1 MKEYGE
7 YCELADKDGRP
18 VPSFMEYQNS
28 PNQAS
33 SLLSEMKEKLENQN
47 FGSLD
52 EINAYFSKEMG
63 QRNSRGLSD
72 FLGLSPEEMQRLLT
86 GSVDDSRFLVTLNP
100 DPDIDL
106 VSQSRIIRHGAKYL
120 ELLVEQGGFLPLTPK
135 GNLKLDACHK
145 ILDAL
150 MTELPRRFSLRS
162 EDDIYD
168 SLLLRM
174 MMEDLG
180 YTKTLKTK
188 VTITKKGA
196 RLWEKKDWSRLYLEL
211 IRLDLEEY
219 DWVAQSFFS
228 EGCRIVQDSALFSLY
243 MLKKMNQDHS
253 PGIHHPYEELYIGFI
268 NAFPH
273 AETIP
278 TLKSGINNMKLVY
291 EHLFFIN
298 FTLKFGLC
306 QTHFEGDDYK
316 NASYRTTALFDQL
329 LLWHRP

>member
-1 MKEYGE
+1 MPIFPKKW
-7 YCELADKDGRP
+7 C
-18 VPSFMEYQNS
+18 
-28 PNQAS
+28 
-33 SLLSEMKEKLENQN
+33 
-47 FGSLD
+47 
-52 EINAYFSKEMG
+52 

-196 RLWEKKDWSRLYLEL
+196 RLWEKK
-211 IRLDLEEY
+211 
-219 DWVAQSFFS
+219 
-228 EGCRIVQDSALFSLY
+228 
-243 MLKKMNQDHS
+243 
-253 PGIHHPYEELYIGFI
+253 
-268 NAFPH
+268 
-273 AETIP
+273 
-278 TLKSGINNMKLVY
+278 
-291 EHLFFIN
+291 
-298 FTLKFGLC
+298 
-306 QTHFEGDDYK
+306 
-316 NASYRTTALFDQL
+316 
-329 LLWHRP
+329 